1 MKTNSLSWGWG
12 VWLVKAAAKSPPPPL
27 ELMKVCKGFFNI
39 NSSWNSFHHVTSL
52 VFCHLLRLYYRVLK
66 AAMDGDVSG
75 SIVREHSC
83 CLAAYRELNCWQT
96 QSAYSR
102 NWISSKWH
110 HSFYLMG
117 IRSQIYSFDP
127 NSWQTKTSI
136 KHFDSGGAS
145 ITLGFM
151 HEHLLKGKHIDMF
164 DLILKYTC
172 TQKG

>member
-12 VWLVKAAAKSPPPPL
+12 VWLVKAAAKSPPL
-27 ELMKVCKGFFNI
+27 SNWWRFVKGFLI
-39 NSSWNSFHHVTSL
+39 LIHHVTSL
-52 VFCHLLRLYYRVLK
+52 VFCHLLRLYYRALK

-117 IRSQIYSFDP
+117 IRSQFDP

>member
-12 VWLVKAAAKSPPPPL
+12 GWSRRRLNPPPPL
-27 ELMKVCKGFFNI
+27 SNWWRFVKGFLI
-39 NSSWNSFHHVTSL
+39 LIHHVTSL
-52 VFCHLLRLYYRVLK
+52 VFCHLLRLYYRALK
-66 AAMDGDVSG
+66 AAMDGYVSG

>member
-12 VWLVKAAAKSPPPPL
+12 GWSRRRLNPPPL

-52 VFCHLLRLYYRVLK
+52 VFCHLLRLYYRALK

-136 KHFDSGGAS
+136 KHFDSGRAS
-145 ITLGFM
+145 ITLGFL

>member
-12 VWLVKAAAKSPPPPL
+12 GWSRRRLNPSPPL
-27 ELMKVCKGFFNI
+27 SNWWRFVKGFLI
-39 NSSWNSFHHVTSL
+39 LIHHVTSL
-52 VFCHLLRLYYRVLK
+52 VFCHLLRLYYRALK

-102 NWISSKWH
+102 NWIFSKWH

-136 KHFDSGGAS
+136 KHFDSGRAS